1 MWLWNGKGAWHFVT
15 LPEDLAHEIRF
26 HTGEQKTFGSVA
38 VKVKC
43 GKSEWKTSLFRDKKS
58 GSYLLPVK
66 ASVRE
71 QQGLHAGDMLNVEI
85 SLLRSL

>member
-15 LPEDLAHEIRF
+15 LPEDLAHEIRV
-26 HTGEQKTFGSVA
+26 HTGEQKAFGSIA
-38 VKVKC
+38 VRVKC

-71 QQGLHAGDMLNVEI
+71 AQGLHAGDMLNVEI
-85 SLLRSL
+85 SLLRAL